1 MSAAPSTLEQ
11 VRNRGLRRGRGQSGQ
26 GLAEYELL
34 LALGALLVIVAM
46 FFLAGRVDRVIRGA
60 GESTS
65 QPVFQPPVAGQPP
78 VAMQCDGS
86 YEDVCIP
93 PAPPD
98 LDCGELVD
106 MGIPLP
112 VSLVGSKDPHH
123 LDPDG
128 DGLGC

>member
-1 MSAAPSTLEQ
+1 MSAGPSTLEKG
-11 VRNRGLRRGRGQSGQ
+11 RNRDLRRGRAQAGQ

-34 LALGALLVIVAM
+34 IALGALLVIVGM
-46 FFLAGRVDRVIRGA
+46 LFLAGKVDGVVRGA

-65 QPVFQPPVAGQPP
+65 QPVFTPPVAGQ
-78 VAMQCDGS
+78 CDAS
-86 YEDVCIP
+86 YQGVCIP

-98 LDCGELVD
+98 LDCADLSA

-112 VSLVGSKDPHH
+112 VTLVGSKDPHN

>member
-1 MSAAPSTLEQ
+1 MSAALSTLKP
-11 VRNRGLRRGRGQSGQ
+11 VRRAQPRGRRGQAGQ

-34 LALGALLVIVAM
+34 IAGGALLVIIAM
-46 FFLAGRVDRVIRGA
+46 LFLAGKVDGLVGRA
-60 GESTS
+60 GESTT
-65 QPVFQPPVAGQPP
+65 QRVFTPPVATKK
-78 VAMQCDGS
+78 CDAS
-86 YEDVCIP
+86 YQGVCIP

-98 LDCGELVD
+98 LDCADLAA

-112 VSLVGSKDPHH
+112 VTIIGGKDPHG